1 VDVEVTTRGPVAP
14 ENAELASEKIAGL
27 ESALRRPLRG
37 ARVVLLEEENQRIP
51 HSARA
56 EEEVW
61 LEGKPIRGRVA
72 AENMTQAI
80 NDLADRLQ
88 PQLRRHVDRPRR
100 RDRCRLG
107 PLPSR

>member
-72 AENMTQAI
+72 AENMTQE
-80 NDLADRLQ
+80 Q
-88 PQLRRHVDRPRR
+88 RPGRQAAAAAAPS
-100 RDRCRLG
+100 CR
-107 PLPSR
+107 PAATP